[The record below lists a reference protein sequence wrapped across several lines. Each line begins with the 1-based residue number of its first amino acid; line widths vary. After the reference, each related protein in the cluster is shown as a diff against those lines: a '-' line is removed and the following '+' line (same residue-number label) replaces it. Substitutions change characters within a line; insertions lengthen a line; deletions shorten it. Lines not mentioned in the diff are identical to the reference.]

1 MQNFRTNF
9 RNGNDDISCQLGC
22 GKVDSQE
29 HLLNCEIIKAMS
41 PELVVSTYLYND
53 LFSTDVSKIK
63 KIVTL
68 LNQAMKVRDGI
79 MEK

>member
-1 MQNFRTNF
+1 
-9 RNGNDDISCQLGC
+9 
-22 GKVDSQE
+22 
-29 HLLNCEIIKAMS
+29 MS

-68 LNQAMKVRDGI
+68 LNQAMKVRDGLI
-79 MEK
+79 EKQVQSIYSWREIFMRITT